1 MPTVSTRVLKDQ
13 LSTYLHRAERGERIV
28 VLRSG
33 KPVAALVSLGDA
45 PEQDEATRLAAL
57 EARGLLIR
65 PKKQPQHPP
74 FQGPK
79 VPARGRSAAE
89 MVIEDRR

>member
-13 LSTYLHRAERGERIV
+13 LSTYLHRAESGERFV

-33 KPVAALVSLGDA
+33 KPVAALVSIGDVQ
-45 PEQDEATRLAAL
+45 EQDEATRLAAL
-57 EARGLLIR
+57 EARGLVIR
-65 PKKQPQHPP
+65 PRKRSRRKP
-74 FQGPK
+74 FQGPT
-79 VPARGRSAAE
+79 VPARGKLASE

>member
-13 LSTYLHRAERGERIV
+13 LSTYLHRAESGERFV

-33 KPVAALVSLGDA
+33 KPVAALVSLGDVQQ
-45 PEQDEATRLAAL
+45 QDEATRLAAL
-57 EARGLLIR
+57 EARGLVIR
-65 PKKQPQHPP
+65 PRKRSGRRP
-74 FQGPK
+74 FQGPT
-79 VPARGRSAAE
+79 VPACGKLASE

>member
-13 LSTYLHRAERGERIV
+13 LSTYLHRAESGERIV

-33 KPVAALVSLGDA
+33 KPVAALVSLGDVQ
-45 PEQDEATRLAAL
+45 EQDETTRLAAL
-57 EARGLLIR
+57 EARGLVIR
-65 PKKQPQHPP
+65 PRKSTQRKP
-74 FQGPK
+74 FQGPA
-79 VPARGRSAAE
+79 VPARGRAASD